1 MAKSILPYGEAE
13 MASRFRKHLF
23 HILSILLALLSAGLF
38 SGQPALAQSGIDTVV
53 HYVEGAPSDEKI
65 AYDVTAYV
73 SVADSTGNPIK
84 DLAADAFTLAE
95 DSQQVTV
102 LSADLAPDAPINLVL
117 LLDTSGSMSGSGIE
131 AAKSA
136 ASNFIAGLGKDDRVA
151 VVTFDNETKI
161 RIDFTTDHRAA
172 RDELELVDATRGAG
186 TCLYDAAYQ
195 AVQMTATVPSGRRAV
210 VLFTDG
216 VDEKADGGTC
226 SIHTADDVIRLATES
241 GTRTPLY
248 TLGLGSKVD
257 QKSLQRLAQDTGGRF
272 FYSPNTNQLD
282 TIFVRLSD
290 TLRSQYAIKYQST
303 AGPGSHTLAVTAKY
317 LSAQDTDTRGF
328 LLPNFPLRLIF
339 VEPAEGQE
347 VSGTTTLKVE
357 TFGQGETIQSVNFVI
372 NGATVASVTT
382 TPYEAQVDFS
392 AYPDGALT
400 IDALALG
407 ADGIELA
414 RVTRQ
419 VTVRVAAAVA
429 PTPVEEGGGG
439 LVSNYLLYIIG
450 GVILLGALVIA
461 LIVLA
466 IAKKRK
472 EEQRNKEWDEKVGGV
487 GAPTVEEFSSGS
499 DRTMDS
505 WEMSSD
511 ALGMLTVSSSDDSS
525 MIDQRFEITKR
536 RTTLG
541 RKADNDIIFP
551 KDSPVSRH
559 HAMIEEK
566 GGGLFLSEVEEMDEK
581 IGKPKRPTF
590 GTFVNDREV
599 DGQEILLQNGDE
611 VRLGKRV
618 KLKFEASARIR
629 AGDEK
634 TYDGFTSTGEND
646 TMDTHQG

>member
-1 MAKSILPYGEAE
+1 

-53 HYVEGAPSDEKI
+53 HYVEGAPSNEKI

-151 VVTFDNETKI
+151 VVTFDNDTKT

-248 TLGLGSKVD
+248 TLGMGSKVD
-257 QKSLQRLAQDTGGRF
+257 QKNLQLLAQDTGGRF
-272 FYSPNTNQLD
+272 FFSPGASQLD
-282 TIFVRLSD
+282 AIFIRLSD

-339 VEPAEGQE
+339 VEPSDGQE

-419 VTVRVAAAVA
+419 VTVSPAAAVA
-429 PTPVEEGGGG
+429 PTSVEEGGGS

-505 WEMSSD
+505 WEMSPD
-511 ALGMLTVSSSDDSS
+511 ALGMLTVTASDDST
-525 MIDQRFEITKR
+525 MIGQRFEITKR

-551 KDSPVSRH
+551 KDSPTSRH
-559 HAMIEEK
+559 HALIEERS
-566 GGGLFLSEVEEMDEK
+566 GGLFLSEVEETDEK
-581 IGKPKRPTF
+581 TGQSKRPTF
-590 GTFVNDREV
+590 GTFVNDNDV
-599 DGQEILLQNGDE
+599 NGQEILLQNGDE
-611 VRLGKRV
+611 IGLGKRV
-618 KLKFEASARIR
+618 KLKFEASARIS

-634 TYDGFTSTGEND
+634 TYDGFTGADD
-646 TMDTHQG
+646 TMDTRQD